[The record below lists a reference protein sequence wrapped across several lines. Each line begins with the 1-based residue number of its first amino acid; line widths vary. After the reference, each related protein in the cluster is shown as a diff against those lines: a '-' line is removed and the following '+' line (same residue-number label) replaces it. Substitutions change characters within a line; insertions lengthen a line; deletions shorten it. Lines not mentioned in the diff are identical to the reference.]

1 MYRDIWKKFYHT
13 ICSFRMFG
21 SNGSILHSLTGFK
34 VGNMILTDDL
44 IYDLTGIKEVHIC
57 FYEQDGVTL
66 ANCISLNHDA
76 FLGLLAPRD
85 EFDHVGFTVFP
96 ADFKEFKKT
105 GSLMLCRKCSPEIGS
120 EVALISYQA
129 EHRNLSLKKALITSN
144 FKTEKNHCYIQF
156 DSTLKTSSG
165 GGPLI
170 DTESGR
176 VLGIVT
182 NKEQKR
188 EKQYHD
194 LIRIIDNNLEILKS
208 IEGKWKLH
216 DVDPIQVLMVN
227 QSQIKH
233 LAKQLF
239 VTSSTPTG
247 FALEAGNIRE
257 YLDNI
262 YEFDDDYD

>member
-13 ICSFRMFG
+13 ICSFRLFG
-21 SNGSILHSLTGFK
+21 SNGSMLHSLTGFR

-44 IYDLTGIKEVHIC
+44 IYDLNGIKEVRIC
-57 FYEQDGVTL
+57 FYEQDGITQS
-66 ANCISLNHDA
+66 NCISLSYDA
-76 FLGLLAPRD
+76 FFKLMAPRD

-96 ADFKEFKKT
+96 ADFKEFKNS
-105 GSLMLCRKCSPEIGS
+105 GSLKLCRKCAPEIGS
-120 EVALISYQA
+120 EVALFSYQSD
-129 EHRNLSLKKALITSN
+129 HRNLSLKKALITSN
-144 FKTEKNHCYIQF
+144 FKTERNLCYIQF

-170 DTESGR
+170 DIESGR

-188 EKQYHD
+188 EKQYQD
-194 LIRIIDNNLEILKS
+194 LIRIIDNNLDILKS

-216 DVDPIQVLMVN
+216 DVDPIQVLVVN
-227 QSQIKH
+227 QNQIKH

-239 VTSSTPTG
+239 VASSTPTG
-247 FALEAGNIRE
+247 FALEAGHIQE

-262 YEFDDDYD
+262 FEFDNDYD